1 MQSVKVLVVFDLMGC
16 KPVAL
21 VQLVKSQLAVRKVFA
36 FEPQCVILEA
46 LKMIPATSMS
56 GI

>member
-1 MQSVKVLVVFDLMGC
+1 MQSVKVLVVFDLIGC

-21 VQLVKSQLAVRKVFA
+21 VQLVKSQLAVRKVFG